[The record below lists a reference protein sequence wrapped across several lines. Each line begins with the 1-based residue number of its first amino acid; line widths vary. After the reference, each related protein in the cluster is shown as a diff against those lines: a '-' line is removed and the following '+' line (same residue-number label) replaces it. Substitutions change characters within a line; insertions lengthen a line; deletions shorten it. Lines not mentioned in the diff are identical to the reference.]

1 VRVAALLLSVAL
13 AAAPL
18 EAATKKP
25 AHPTKKKPV
34 RKRRY
39 VAAVSPAVRA
49 AALTEINARIE
60 SAPTAFENPAG
71 LVTFFEQL
79 YRLTPDKDGI
89 HILHYGDS
97 HTASDDWADALR
109 KSFQGKFGSGGPG
122 FSFAGHPYRGYRR
135 FDVTSANSKYWE
147 TSGTVGHLDD
157 GKLGLGGVSLTTDRP
172 GQTLSITAA
181 GEEIELFYLQQPG
194 GGAIE
199 LTVDDQVAGTIPTD
213 GELAPGYY
221 RFAVTPGL
229 HSCVLKTLDAAPVRL
244 FGWVA
249 ENRGGVTWETLGI
262 NGAQATQLL
271 DWDESILTGNLNQR
285 NPALIVL
292 AYGTNEA
299 LKRDWN
305 AEAYRDG
312 FRRLIER
319 FRNAAPTAS
328 ILVVGPPDFRFGARG
343 SGHLDEVAEI
353 QRSIAVENRCAF
365 WNWRA
370 VMGGPG
376 SVNRWFLAGLSQNDH
391 VHLTS
396 TGYRLLGSTMFQD
409 MMQLYQMFVS
419 TRTE

>member
-1 VRVAALLLSVAL
+1 ML
-13 AAAPL
+13 AAAPMG
-18 EAATKKP
+18 AATKK
-25 AHPTKKKPV
+25 ATHAAKKKTV
-34 RKRRY
+34 RKRRV
-39 VAAVSPAVRA
+39 VAAVSPAVRT

-97 HTASDDWADALR
+97 HTASDDWADAIR
-109 KSFQGKFGSGGPG
+109 KSFQSKFGSGGPG

-135 FDVTSANSKYWE
+135 FDVTSSNSKNWE
-147 TSGTVGHLDD
+147 TAGTVGRLDD
-157 GKLGLGGVSLTTDRP
+157 GKLGLGGVSLSTNRP
-172 GQTLSITAA
+172 GQTLSMTAA

-194 GGAIE
+194 GGSIE
-199 LTVDDQVAGTIPTD
+199 LSVDDQVAGTIPTD
-213 GELAPGYY
+213 GELGPAYY
-221 RFAVTPGL
+221 RFKASPGL
-229 HSCVLKTLDAAPVRL
+229 HNCVLKTLDAAPVRL
-244 FGWVA
+244 YGWVA
-249 ENRGGVTWETLGI
+249 QNRGGVTWETLGI

-271 DWDESILTGNLNQR
+271 DWNESILAGNLNER

-353 QRSIAVENRCAF
+353 QRVIAGENGCAF

-376 SVNRWFLAGLSQNDH
+376 SVNRWVQAGLSQNDH

-396 TGYRLLGSTMFQD
+396 AGYRLLGSTMFQD
-409 MMQLYQMFVS
+409 MMQLYQIFVS